1 MAQLFASLAFSLQGP
16 ATSSTGGV
24 RVSELVPDICS
35 NQPFVVASDLLST
48 CPSEFRVAEIRRGV
62 SAATTFFFP
71 VFSFFSFS
79 IYVFRKN
86 GPHLGP
92 PKREV
97 HIFRFPS
104 LPRCRATASL
114 QSYSIA
120 TARRATAVV
129 ICSTSGYKHYAQFAA
144 QTLLM
149 VVPRT
154 LL

>member
-1 MAQLFASLAFSLQGP
+1 MAQLFASLSFSLQGP
-16 ATSSTGGV
+16 ATCSTGAV
-24 RVSELVPDICS
+24 RVSELVPDLCS
-35 NQPFVVASDLLST
+35 NQSFVVASDLLST

-62 SAATTFFFP
+62 SAATTFFSQ
-71 VFSFFSFS
+71 FSFFSFS

-104 LPRCRATASL
+104 LPRCIATASL

-120 TARRATAVV
+120 KARRATAVV

-144 QTLLM
+144 QTLFM